1 MITDYILHNQQKL
14 LDFAQPATVKSYAGI
29 KFPSETSSDQL
40 IEESADLWYIES
52 C

>member
-14 LDFAQPATVKSYAGI
+14 LDFAQPATVKSYSGI
-29 KFPSETSSDQL
+29 KFPSETSSNQL
-40 IEESADLWYIES
+40 IQESADLWHIKS